1 MAASK
6 KTNAKSKEN
15 DTQKNKTGNKG
26 RNTKNSKGKKGKQQR
41 NIGFREILGI
51 FIIIVAL
58 VSLTMLI
65 TSGSGAFLRLIRGIS
80 GTFSY
85 VTCFVLLWVGILV
98 TFNGRR
104 RMDRVRVFEIAC
116 GVVML
121 YAIVHLFEAESIL
134 ADTMMGKGFLSF
146 VQASFLTQKGTG
158 AIGSILTYPI
168 YLYLGKWGGL
178 ALLILAIG
186 ADIVLLCNISL
197 QNVGDSARDTVSRSM
212 DDMKEKRDASQLKRN
227 EKKLKKAEEQ
237 RKRREEMAAALAE
250 EEALRQQQEAAEA
263 ESGSDE
269 LTDNLDE
276 EDDDEAEDEPI
287 FKIPDYLKKK
297 IRKKSIA
304 IDEKSESAAKIID
317 FDADQPKPKKKKAAP
332 KKKPVFV
339 YEETAQEEAELTE
352 EEPTDIPVY
361 GEETIDEVIEPEEE
375 PEEEI
380 EEEIIRDIPREE
392 PEEEP
397 DEEPENDL
405 GFVAADMNEDT
416 PEEEEED
423 EEEADYT
430 DGFFSDPFTSPKTSK
445 RAARELEVPEEKKT
459 PAPSHAETTEA
470 KAEKEYSQMLE
481 NAADPVEEYNYPPI
495 GLLYQGVNHNIVS
508 STDDEKKAQKIIDTL
523 ASFNIEVT
531 LRHISHGPAVTRF
544 ELVPARGIRVNK
556 IVNYVDDIAMALA
569 AESVRIE
576 APIPG
581 QSAVGVEIPN
591 DEVETVPL
599 RNVLESKEVVGHSSR
614 IAVAIGM
621 DNAGKSIVGDIA
633 RMPHVL
639 IAGATGSGK
648 SVCINCMICSILY
661 RAKPEEVRMIMIDP
675 KQVELSV
682 YNDIPH
688 LLVPVVTDPKK
699 AAGALNLA
707 VIEMESRY
715 RKFADNG
722 VRDIKGYNKHCAAT
736 GEAMMSQIVIIV
748 DELADLMMT
757 ARKDVESAICRL
769 AQLARAAG
777 MHLVVATQRPS
788 VDVITGLIK
797 ANIPSRI
804 AFKVTSQVDS
814 RTILDISGAEKLVGK
829 GDMLFAPVGQRMQRV
844 QGAWVSDDEI
854 AAVVDYIKQ
863 AGTAEYDES
872 ITEYMNTKAAEQDA
886 QQESTDD
893 DCDDDPLFAQAVEV
907 AVNAGQVST
916 TVLQRKL
923 KIGYARAARIMDA
936 MTEKGYISESEGAK
950 PRNVLISRE
959 RFLEEFKG

>member
-6 KTNAKSKEN
+6 KTNAKSKTN
-15 DTQKNKTGNKG
+15 DTQKNKAENKG
-26 RNTKNSKGKKGKQQR
+26 RNAKGGKGKKGKQQR

-80 GTFSY
+80 GKFSY
-85 VTCFVLLWVGILV
+85 VTCFVLLWVGVLV

-158 AIGSILTYPI
+158 AVGSVLTYPI

-186 ADIVLLCNISL
+186 ADIILLCNISL
-197 QNVGDSARDTVSRSM
+197 QNVGDSARDTMSRSM
-212 DDMKEKRDASQLKRN
+212 GDMKEKRDANQLKRN

-237 RKRREEMAAALAE
+237 QKRREEMAAALAE
-250 EEALRQQQEAAEA
+250 AEARRQQQEQAAAE
-263 ESGSDE
+263 EEPGSEE
-269 LTDNLDE
+269 LTDDLDE
-276 EDDDEAEDEPI
+276 ETDDEPI

-297 IRKKSIA
+297 IRHKSIA
-304 IDEKSESAAKIID
+304 IDEKSEPSAKIID

-332 KKKPVFV
+332 TKKPVFV
-339 YEETAQEEAELTE
+339 YEETAQEEEAELVE
-352 EEPTDIPVY
+352 EEPTELPVY
-361 GEETIDEVIEPEEE
+361 GEDIIDEVIEPEEE
-375 PEEEI
+375 PEEGI
-380 EEEIIRDIPREE
+380 GEEIIEDIPQEPAEE
-392 PEEEP
+392 TEEETE
-397 DEEPENDL
+397 DDL
-405 GFVAADMNEDT
+405 GFVAADMNEEAS
-416 PEEEEED
+416 EEEEE
-423 EEEADYT
+423 EEGEEADYT
-430 DGFFSDPFTSPKTSK
+430 DGFFSDPFTSPKSSK

-459 PAPSHAETTEA
+459 PAPSHAEETEA
-470 KAEKEYSQMLE
+470 RAEKEYSRMLE

-699 AAGALNLA
+699 AAGALNWA

-715 RKFADNG
+715 RKFADSG

-863 AGTAEYDES
+863 VGTAEYDES